1 MIIVLVLC
9 SVALERASPASAA
22 TPPGRYAI
30 GDSVM
35 LGAREE
41 LIARGIKVNA
51 VVSRQFRDA
60 VPLVQRLKAAGR
72 LRRKVIIHLGNNG
85 ILIAAADC
93 DRIAEIAGPGRTV
106 YLVNLKIPRF
116 VSADPERAT
125 GRLRAA
131 TCEHPADR
139 LVPLQPEPPLM
150 VRGRRLSPH
159 LRRSDEVRGPH
170 RDENGLIGS
179 PGRIGTLASV
189 ACPSGRRDTP
199 GKRVGGLTPSRVRIP
214 RPPLPA
220 AHTGSLQ
227 PGHGSPPTGLEGAPS
242 RSSASR
248 TSSKFS

>member
-106 YLVNLKIPRF
+106 YLVNLKIPRSYRRIQNERLAACAQRRANTLLIDWF
-116 VSADPERAT
+116 HYSRNHPSWFAADGYHLTSAGQT
-125 GRLRAA
+125 KFAA
-131 TCEHPADR
+131 
-139 LVPLQPEPPLM
+139 
-150 VRGRRLSPH
+150 
-159 LRRSDEVRGPH
+159 
-170 RDENGLIGS
+170 LIAMK
-179 PGRIGTLASV
+179 TA
-189 ACPSGRRDTP
+189 
-199 GKRVGGLTPSRVRIP
+199 
-214 RPPLPA
+214 
-220 AHTGSLQ
+220 
-227 PGHGSPPTGLEGAPS
+227 
-242 RSSASR
+242 
-248 TSSKFS
+248 